1 MFLLLP
7 TRGRLVPAV
16 PVLNDGRDS
25 KAAGARNKGR
35 ADRERCGMPRRVI
48 DIPGPLEN
56 DVAADPP
63 GCGPA
68 SIAIIDT

>member
-1 MFLLLP
+1 
-7 TRGRLVPAV
+7 VPDV
-16 PVLNDGRDS
+16 LVLNDGRDS

-35 ADRERCGMPRRVI
+35 ADGERKGMPCRVI
-48 DIPGPLEN
+48 DIPVPLEN